1 MGNGSGSGSLGW
13 DGAAARGLGTM
24 RKAGFSR
31 KAVVR
36 AEVGGR
42 GRAQDKI
49 KRIHQCIVTKYYI

>member
-13 DGAAARGLGTM
+13 EGAAARDPGTM

-36 AEVGGR
+36 VG
-42 GRAQDKI
+42 AAPD
-49 KRIHQCIVTKYYI
+49 